1 MVDVTITVSTPG
13 LHTAPVGEEE
23 EEAVEYP
30 FEGERDTRTQPT
42 ETYRPA
48 PLEQPATRS
57 NMVCHTT
64 QTDSLLD
71 DEMTMATATRTK
83 SSERARSPSP
93 SSRKPRPLKAWTEQI
108 RNRLSSPQR
117 RRGPVTVDS
126 TGIHLAPPPSE
137 SPLRPATPA
146 ADLYTGQEDGNFG
159 MTFEHPDHPH
169 LRKGHKPLFCHQN
182 YEDHKHRM
190 LMDWVERR
198 R

>member
-1 MVDVTITVSTPG
+1 MTGVTITVSTPG
-13 LHTAPVGEEE
+13 LHTAPVEEG
-23 EEAVEYP
+23 VEYP
-30 FEGERDTRTQPT
+30 FEGERDTRTQQ

-48 PLEQPATRS
+48 PVETATRS

-64 QTDSLLD
+64 QTDSLD
-71 DEMTMATATRTK
+71 DEMVTRVK
-83 SSERARSPSP
+83 SSERSRSPSP
-93 SSRKPRPLKAWTEQI
+93 SRKPRPLKGWTEQI
-108 RNRLSSPQR
+108 RNRWSSPQR

-126 TGIHLAPPPSE
+126 TGIHLAPPTSE

-146 ADLYTGQEDGNFG
+146 ADLYRGQEDCNFG

-190 LMDWVERR
+190 MMDWIERR
-198 R
+198 T